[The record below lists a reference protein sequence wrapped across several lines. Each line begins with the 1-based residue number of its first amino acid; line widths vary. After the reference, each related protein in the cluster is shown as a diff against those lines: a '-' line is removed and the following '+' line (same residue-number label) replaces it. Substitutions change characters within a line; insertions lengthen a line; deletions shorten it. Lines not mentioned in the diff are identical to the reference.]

1 MLIDKNYKPET
12 ISEIY
17 KVVYDI
23 GYFSSLD
30 KAVIFTRERI
40 QLDKSKGVVI
50 DPSFD
55 INENQGLLSTSYI
68 ITLTMTITRLKSD
81 NIFNFPL
88 LFKHSDYIRYS
99 TSELQ
104 KRD

>member
-30 KAVIFTRERI
+30 KAVIFTRE
-40 QLDKSKGVVI
+40 
-50 DPSFD
+50 
-55 INENQGLLSTSYI
+55 NST
-68 ITLTMTITRLKSD
+68 
-81 NIFNFPL
+81 
-88 LFKHSDYIRYS
+88 
-99 TSELQ
+99 
-104 KRD
+104 